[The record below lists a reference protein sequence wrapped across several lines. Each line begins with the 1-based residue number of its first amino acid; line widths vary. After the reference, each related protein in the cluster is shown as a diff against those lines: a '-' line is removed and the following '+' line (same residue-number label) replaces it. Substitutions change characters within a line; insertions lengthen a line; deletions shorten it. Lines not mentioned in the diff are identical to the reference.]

1 MTRWL
6 YASLLICALAAI
18 AAPVHAAGPLLQE
31 ATGLTGPV
39 MWLSSGAPGLVLGA
53 VDGNDTIVVGYGHVR
68 PPGEQPRQPNPEPD
82 GRTLIRLGSVSKAFA
97 GELLASLVIE
107 GRVRLTDPLQQF
119 VPANVAVPK
128 FGGRSI
134 TLLDLATHSAGLPRE
149 MGYAPDGTPPFT
161 WPTRADRFAWLSKQ
175 SLGWAP
181 GSVAA
186 YSNIGFDL
194 LGDALEGATGQPY
207 ATLLRQRITAPLG
220 MVDTTLTPDAS
231 QCARLM
237 LGAGIGAPTNPVC
250 TDTQATQASGGL
262 YSTADDMVKWLRHQL
277 DTGNPEVWPTLMV
290 SHAIYRLRQSM
301 PTAIGFDEGAP
312 MAGLGLA
319 WVMRAAHGGTPMILD
334 KSGGGGGFMSYVA
347 FAPGRGVGVFV
358 AVDRTDF
365 GMFLGLVQAADGLL
379 ATLTTR

>member
-1 MTRWL
+1 MRAICVGL
-6 YASLLICALAAI
+6 AICALAGMASSVR
-18 AAPVHAAGPLLQE
+18 AAEPLLQE
-31 ATGLTGPV
+31 AIGLMGPV
-39 MWLSSGAPGLVLGA
+39 MWLDSGAPGLVLGV
-53 VDGNDTIVVGYGHVR
+53 VDGNHSVVAGYGHVR
-68 PPGEQPRQPNPEPD
+68 PSGEQPQQPNPEPD

-97 GELLASLVIE
+97 GELLASLLVE

-119 VPANVAVPK
+119 VPADVTVPK
-128 FGGRSI
+128 FGERSI

-149 MGYAPDGTPPFT
+149 MGFAPDGTPPFT
-161 WPTRADRFAWLSKQ
+161 WPTRSDRFAWLTKQ
-175 SLGWAP
+175 TLEWAP

-207 ATLLRQRITAPLG
+207 AMLLRERITAPLG
-220 MVDTTLTPDAS
+220 MADTTLTPDAS

-237 LGAGIGAPTNPVC
+237 QGTGIGAPTGPVC

-277 DTGNPEVWPTLMV
+277 DTGNPQVWPTLMV
-290 SHAIYRLRQSM
+290 SHAIYRQRQSM
-301 PTAIGFDEGAP
+301 PAAIGFDEGAP

-334 KSGGGGGFMSYVA
+334 KTGGGGGFMSYVA

-358 AVDRTDF
+358 AVDRVDF